1 MYDISTEARNI
12 ECDIWFWDTAH
23 THTHRYIVLNSLVQN
38 RIQFQKMW
46 KKRKQKMYEWHCL
59 Q

>member
-23 THTHRYIVLNSLVQN
+23 THTQIHSSKFIGTEQN
-38 RIQFQKMW
+38 TVSENVE
-46 KKRKQKMYEWHCL
+46 KKKAKNV
-59 Q
+59 